1 MVNFVAVE
9 VPSALAKVICLVDLP
24 VFGKYLSSRYTIDE
38 GIVEPI
44 NGTGI
49 EVSESILYGRNTTHR
64 NIFDSQIRSKETIGV
79 SKCCDSAWLGDD
91 DRLGIERGA
100 IGCAL
105 SIEAVID
112 LCFGSRGS

>member
-1 MVNFVAVE
+1 MINFVAVE
-9 VPSALAKVICLVDLP
+9 VPSALSEVIGLVDLP

-49 EVSESILYGRNTTHR
+49 EVSESVLHGRNTSNR

-91 DRLGIERGA
+91 DGLGIECGA
-100 IGCAL
+100 ISCTL
-105 SIEAVID
+105 TIEAVID
-112 LCFGSRGS
+112 LCFGSRSG